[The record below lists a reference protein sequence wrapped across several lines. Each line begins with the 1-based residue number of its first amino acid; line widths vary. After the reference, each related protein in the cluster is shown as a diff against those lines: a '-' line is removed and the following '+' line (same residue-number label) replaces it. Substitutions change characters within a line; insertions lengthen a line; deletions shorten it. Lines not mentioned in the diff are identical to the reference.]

1 MSASADQAG
10 EPPFVPVR
18 DAAELAGVSDETIR
32 RWARDGKVRARRRGR
47 ISEYYRQDVLSVAGR
62 LPVSPEQAEI
72 ERLRIRLE
80 QTQIE
85 RDTLAERAKRRQEKL
100 DSFQR
105 RWTRR
110 LEEERRQR
118 AGVEAA
124 CRQWA
129 QDYHALAADQQA
141 CRQRLAELEQHVQ
154 HQAWQGEQAR
164 SDIAQMKSRV
174 EQVQQERSAARQDL
188 QRVSQEVWNVRTA
201 LQQQRERGRQMRAA
215 FVALV
220 SEVLEHAGRPRLLG
234 RFDSEHYQQRLADLV
249 ARYGQE

>member
-1 MSASADQAG
+1 MSARADQDG
-10 EPPFVPVR
+10 ESPFVPVR

-32 RWARDGKVRARRRGR
+32 RWARDGNVRARRRGR
-47 ISEYYRQDVLSVAGR
+47 IVEYYRQDVLSVAGR
-62 LPVSPEQAEI
+62 MPVSPEQAEI

-124 CRQWA
+124 CRQWE
-129 QDYHALAADQQA
+129 QDYHTLAADRQA
-141 CRQRLAELEQHVQ
+141 CRQRLAELEQHVR
-154 HQAWQGEQAR
+154 HQIWQDEQAR
-164 SDIAQMKSRV
+164 TDMAQMKSRV
-174 EQVQQERSAARQDL
+174 EQVQQERSAARQTVQRVTADVQEVRAAL
-188 QRVSQEVWNVRTA
+188 QRQHE
-201 LQQQRERGRQMRAA
+201 REQQMRADFIA
-215 FVALV
+215 FVNT
-220 SEVLEHAGRPRLLG
+220 VLEDASRTRLLG
-234 RFDSEHYQQRLADLV
+234 RFDAGFYQQQLADLL